1 MAEDA
6 EDVKEILDVVS
17 EKIPKLIE
25 NLTDI
30 LYGEESSAKFGKAVA
45 SFYKE
50 LVDSGMTKDQAYEL
64 TQQYMSSLNLAGLVG
79 NAVGGRGKHV
89 TKESYG
95 PKIMIKAGSDD
106 CDCEECGPEG
116 NDIGAEIEEHVKE
129 KIRKKL
135 EDEE

>member
-1 MAEDA
+1 MVEDA
-6 EDVKEILDVVS
+6 EHVKEILEVVS

-30 LYGEESSAKFGKAVA
+30 LYGEKSSAKFGKAVA

-64 TQQYMSSLNLAGLVG
+64 TQQYMSSLNLSGLIG
-79 NAVGGRGKHV
+79 DAVGGGGIHKGGH
-89 TKESYG
+89 
-95 PKIMIKAGSDD
+95 KIMIHTGSDD
-106 CDCEECGPEG
+106 CGHGDH
-116 NDIGAEIEEHVKE
+116 DIGKEIEEHVKE
-129 KIRKKL
+129 RIRKKL

>member
-1 MAEDA
+1 MVEDA
-6 EDVKEILDVVS
+6 EEVKKILDVVS

-30 LYGEESSAKFGKAVA
+30 LYGEKSSAKFGKAVA

-64 TQQYMSSLNLAGLVG
+64 TQQYMSSLNLSGLIG
-79 NAVGGRGKHV
+79 EAVGSGGKGH
-89 TKESYG
+89 KG
-95 PKIMIKAGSDD
+95 HHKIMIHAGSDD
-106 CDCEECGPEG
+106 CGPG
-116 NDIGAEIEEHVKE
+116 HNDIGKEIEEHVKE

>member
-1 MAEDA
+1 MVEDA
-6 EDVKEILDVVS
+6 ENVKEILDVVS

-30 LYGEESSAKFGKAVA
+30 LYGEKSSAKFGKAVA
-45 SFYKE
+45 TFYKE

-64 TQQYMSSLNLAGLVG
+64 TQQYMSSLNLSGLIG
-79 NAVGGRGKHV
+79 DAVGSGGKGGKHGKHIEII
-89 TKESYG
+89 TG
-95 PKIMIKAGSDD
+95 PVS
-106 CDCEECGPEG
+106 CGHG
-116 NDIGAEIEEHVKE
+116 HNDIGRENEEHVKE

>member
-1 MAEDA
+1 MVEDA
-6 EDVKEILDVVS
+6 EHVKEILDVVS

-30 LYGEESSAKFGKAVA
+30 LYGEKSSAKFGKAVA

-64 TQQYMSSLNLAGLVG
+64 TQQYMSSLNLSGLIG
-79 NAVGGRGKHV
+79 EAVGGHGTGHKGGH
-89 TKESYG
+89 
-95 PKIMIKAGSDD
+95 KIMIHAGSDD
-106 CDCEECGPEG
+106 CGHGD
-116 NDIGAEIEEHVKE
+116 NDIGKEIEEHVKE
-129 KIRKKL
+129 TIRKKL

>member
-1 MAEDA
+1 MVEDA

-30 LYGEESSAKFGKAVA
+30 LYGEKSSAKFGKAVA

-50 LVDSGMTKDQAYEL
+50 LVESGMTKDQAYEL
-64 TQQYMSSLNLAGLVG
+64 TQQYMSSLNLSGLIG
-79 NAVGGRGKHV
+79 EAVGGGGKGH
-89 TKESYG
+89 G
-95 PKIMIKAGSDD
+95 HGGGHNIMIKAGSD
-106 CDCEECGPEG
+106 DCEECGPEG
-116 NDIGAEIEEHVKE
+116 NDIGKEIEEHVKE

-135 EDEE
+135 QDEE